1 MTRYDEP
8 YIPRTRYIF
17 WKKIVVQWRVF
28 IVEVEFNIDF
38 ENNPYSG
45 LTGWLA
51 YLYLFIYVSGIWDE
65 MYEFDRL
72 S

>member
-1 MTRYDEP
+1 M
-8 YIPRTRYIF
+8 
-17 WKKIVVQWRVF
+17 KSF

-45 LTGWLA
+45 LKLADWLT
-51 YLYLFIYVSGIWDE
+51 LFIYVSGIWDE